1 LVGPGRTKSIA
12 LRSALGGGIASIG
25 PLVAGFLLQYFY
37 WGSVFLITLPLAVV
51 AVVMAWLFVPANVNE
66 STEPVDNIGG
76 VLSLVL
82 VGSLILS
89 INFAPVPN
97 KGALTLVLAVLAAA
111 ALIGF
116 YLPPAPRPQPALR
129 ARRRCAAD
137 LLGGCLRGNHC
148 LRLADGAAFVSQQ
161 YLQNVLGYSTLEAGA
176 AFLPAVVA
184 IRPPGRPSTA
194 AFLPNGDS
202 AADEPQYTG
211 TDQPPGIGA
220 SVRASTDSNL
230 APPEA
235 GTIAIAWGPGCA
247 ATPEEAEKLV
257 TPAHKSNAENPR
269 KDIPDIRA
277 CDPTTPA
284 FGVQHASPGSACFA

>member
-76 VLSLVL
+76 VLSIVL

-116 YLPPAPRPQPALR
+116 YLRQRRARNPLYDLDVAARPTFWVAACAGIIVFGSLMVPRSSASSTCRTSSVTQPWKPVLPSCLRSWPSAHLDGPRPRPSCPTATAQRTNPNTR
-129 ARRRCAAD
+129 EPT
-137 LLGGCLRGNHC
+137 
-148 LRLADGAAFVSQQ
+148 S
-161 YLQNVLGYSTLEAGA
+161 
-176 AFLPAVVA
+176 LPASVQA
-184 IRPPGRPSTA
+184 CA
-194 AFLPNGDS
+194 H
-202 AADEPQYTG
+202 
-211 TDQPPGIGA
+211 QP
-220 SVRASTDSNL
+220 
-230 APPEA
+230 
-235 GTIAIAWGPGCA
+235 
-247 ATPEEAEKLV
+247 TPIWL
-257 TPAHKSNAENPR
+257 PR
-269 KDIPDIRA
+269 KRGQLQSHGDRA
-277 CDPTTPA
+277 VRRQPKK
-284 FGVQHASPGSACFA
+284 QRSW